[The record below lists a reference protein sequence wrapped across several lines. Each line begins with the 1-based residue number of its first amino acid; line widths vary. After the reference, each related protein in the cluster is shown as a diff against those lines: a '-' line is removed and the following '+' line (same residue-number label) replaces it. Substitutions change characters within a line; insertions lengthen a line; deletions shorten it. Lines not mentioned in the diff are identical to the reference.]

1 MDFGDF
7 IYIIIAI
14 ALAVLNAAANSKKK
28 KAAMQRKQEAAP
40 IPTSSGEDELK
51 RKLQELLGQEVVF
64 VDEPE
69 TITETAQSP
78 QSHEASETAF
88 GERWQHQEVTNSYE
102 YSEPLDKPLS
112 EAELY
117 PIQEQKPVDV
127 ATPVEY
133 TPIDIAESKVEGP
146 IGDYDYQESF
156 NASLEQVEPDEQ
168 MEEKQEK
175 EVVDV
180 KESLLADFDPVKAV
194 VYSEIMRPKFF

>member
-40 IPTSSGEDELK
+40 IPSSDEDELK

-69 TITETAQSP
+69 TKTETAQSP
-78 QSHEASETAF
+78 QSHETSEPAY
-88 GERWQHQEVTNSYE
+88 GERWQHEEVTSSYE

-117 PIQEQKPVDV
+117 PIQEQKPIDV
-127 ATPVEY
+127 STPVEY

-168 MEEKQEK
+168 MEEEQGK
-175 EVVDV
+175 EVVV
-180 KESLLADFDPVKAV
+180 AKESLLADFDPVKAV

>member
-14 ALAVLNAAANSKKK
+14 ALAILNAAANSKKK

-40 IPTSSGEDELK
+40 IPTSSDEDELK

-69 TITETAQSP
+69 TKTEAAQSP
-78 QSHEASETAF
+78 QSHETSETAF
-88 GERWQHQEVTNSYE
+88 DEQWQHEEAASTYE

-117 PIQEQKPVDV
+117 PIQEQKPIDV
-127 ATPVEY
+127 STPVEY

-156 NASLEQVEPDEQ
+156 DASLEQVEPDEENEGAHEQQ
-168 MEEKQEK
+168 MELA
-175 EVVDV
+175 
-180 KESLLADFDPVKAV
+180 KESFLADFDPAKAL
-194 VYSEIMRPKFF
+194 VYSEIIRPKFF